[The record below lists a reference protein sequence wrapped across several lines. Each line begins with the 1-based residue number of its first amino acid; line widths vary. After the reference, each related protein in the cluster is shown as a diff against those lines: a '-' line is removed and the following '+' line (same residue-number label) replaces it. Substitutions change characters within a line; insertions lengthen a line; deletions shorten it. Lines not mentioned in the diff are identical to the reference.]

1 MDHQGTSNHVPSIRK
16 VGGLAP
22 FRWLAGAWH
31 DMRRAPVSL
40 LVYGLVVAALSFALC
55 AMLIVFNAAFWV
67 LVLTSGFVFI
77 APMLAMGIY
86 EAGRLIELGEQPT
99 LRKIAIVRSALRQDV
114 AYLGTALL
122 FIYLFWGRI
131 AQVVYGLSTYRL
143 HHTVSEFVDFAIG
156 TDEGHAM
163 LLSGSLIGGVI
174 AFFTYSLVVVSAPML
189 LDHRTTM
196 FAAVFTSVRVIN
208 KNFIAMMT
216 WALLIVALVLASA
229 ATGFLALTVVFP
241 WLGLASW
248 RAYRDLVS
256 DPAET
261 P

>member
-1 MDHQGTSNHVPSIRK
+1 MDPQGTSNHIPSIRK
-16 VGGLAP
+16 VGALAP
-22 FRWLAGAWH
+22 FRWLAVAWS
-31 DMRRAPVSL
+31 DMRRAPISL
-40 LVYGLVVAALSFALC
+40 LLYGLVIAALSFALC

-86 EAGRLIELGEQPT
+86 EAGRRIELGEKPT
-99 LRKIAIVRSALRQDV
+99 LRKMVIVRSALRQDV

-143 HHTVSEFVDFAIG
+143 HRTVSEFFDFAIG
-156 TDEGHAM
+156 TEEGHAM

-189 LDHRTTM
+189 LDQRTNV

-208 KNFIAMMT
+208 KNFIVMMI
-216 WALLIVALVLASA
+216 WALLIITFVLASA

-256 DPAET
+256 DRAEK